1 MLDVVTLPNGAFA
14 ENCYLVFDPGHP
26 ETVIVDPGEE
36 TGLFLAEASR
46 RGRTI
51 SAIWLTHAHIDHIQG
66 VAEIKEAT
74 GAPVHLHP
82 ADRQLYDRLPE
93 QGLWLGLRLERP
105 PAPDAEL
112 AHGQSLSLGGS
123 RLEVRHAPGHT
134 EGHVVFVAE
143 TFVLGGDVLFQ
154 GSIGRTDLP
163 GGHHDTLI
171 ASIHREL
178 LTLPDGMVVYPGH
191 GPSTTIG
198 VERKSNPFLT

>member
-14 ENCYLVFDPGHP
+14 ENCYLVFDPSAA

-36 TGLFLAEASR
+36 AGRFLAEASR
-46 RGRTI
+46 RGRAI
-51 SAIWLTHAHIDHIQG
+51 SSIWLTHAHIDHIQG
-66 VAEIKEAT
+66 VAAIKEAT
-74 GAPVHLHP
+74 GAPILLHP
-82 ADRQLYDRLPE
+82 ADRPLYDRLPE

-105 PAPDAEL
+105 PAPDANL
-112 AHGQSLSLGGS
+112 SHGQSLSIGGS

-134 EGHVVFVAE
+134 EGHVVFVAD

-163 GGHHDTLI
+163 GGDHETLMS
-171 ASIHREL
+171 SIHREL
-178 LTLPDGMVVYPGH
+178 LTLPDGLVVHPGH

-198 VERKSNPFLT
+198 AERRTNPFLK